1 MHKKSS
7 RSRWLLGFGVVAAIV
22 PPFPPMEQ
30 FTEKSAISYS
40 AVAGPPPWVSSRA
53 GDRAGDRTM
62 GQETILADASTNA
75 TAISTQDARI
85 FDRLMQQAIDQKFYQ
100 LPMGERMQAIAQQFI
115 GSPYQGDLLDRSH
128 QETLKISLQQFDCVL
143 FVETVLAMARGISQQ
158 NYSMKTFIHSIQEQ
172 RYVNGEINGYCSR
185 LHYFSEWILHNQK
198 QGNVTDLT
206 PSLSDVSLHKTLN
219 FMSSNWQKYPQ
230 LANSSAN
237 RKCIAE
243 MEANLDSSSLRY
255 IPHAQIRS
263 QYAALKPG
271 DIVAIATDV
280 PGLDVTHTG
289 LVYRSPQGNVGLIH
303 AAPHRGVI
311 VSSDLAQYVGRVDR
325 AIGILVARPVGN

>member
-7 RSRWLLGFGVVAAIV
+7 RLRWVLSLGVAATIV
-22 PPFPPMEQ
+22 QPFPSIEPLREQ
-30 FTEKSAISYS
+30 SAVSHS
-40 AVAGPPPWVSSRA
+40 AVAELPPWD
-53 GDRAGDRTM
+53 GDRAGDRVMVQVTM
-62 GQETILADASTNA
+62 PANASANA
-75 TAISTQDARI
+75 TAISTQDAII
-85 FDRLMQQAIDQKFYQ
+85 FNRLMQQAIDQKFYQ

-115 GSPYQGDLLDRSH
+115 GFSYQGDLLDQSS

-143 FVETVLAMARGISQQ
+143 FVETVLAMARGISRQD
-158 NYSMKTFIHSIQEQ
+158 YSIKTFVDSIQEQ

-198 QGNVTDLT
+198 QGTITDLT
-206 PSLSDVSLHKTLN
+206 PSLSGVPLHKTLN

-230 LANSSAN
+230 LAHNSAN

-243 MEANLDSSSLRY
+243 MEANLDSTSLRY
-255 IPHAQIRS
+255 IPHSQIRS

-271 DIVAIATDV
+271 DIVAIATDI

-289 LVYRSPQGNVGLIH
+289 LVYRSSQGKVGLIH
-303 AAPHRGVI
+303 AAPKRGVI
-311 VSSDLAQYVGRVDR
+311 VSSDLAHYVGRVDR